1 MTIDRRGEVSFEYP
15 ILHRAPTEEMT
26 MGTIKKLMRKAKK
39 ATRKRRAAQVSK
51 EAIKAAAIAAAIAAA
66 NVVIRRMLKGKRV

>member
-1 MTIDRRGEVSFEYP
+1 
-15 ILHRAPTEEMT
+15 
-26 MGTIKKLMRKAKK
+26 MGKIKKLLTKAKR
-39 ATRKRRAAQVSK
+39 ATRKRRVAQVSK